1 MSEKKHP
8 TLLAHITGL
17 DGLRAIAIV
26 AVTLFHLFPNQIK
39 GGYLGVS
46 LFFMLSGFLM
56 TYSSERKCYF
66 VDMSARKFYLKR
78 IKRIYPSLLIVTLV
92 TIGVLFLLS
101 PDSLG
106 GMRREVLSMFGGY
119 NNWWQIAQNSD
130 YFTRI
135 SGISPFT
142 HIWSLAIEL
151 QYYLIWPLLY
161 FTYLFLRIKK
171 SEKASLAFLS
181 ILTII
186 AFAWMPIRYFMG
198 IEITP
203 LYYGTDTRIHA
214 LLLGSLVG
222 FEYVHPSIR
231 KRKPKFTFAK
241 PIYVLCMIAFAVGAI
256 FMDGQYK
263 FTYIIGLPGMAM
275 IFAIIVRLTAEKS
288 LPFTTKMEAKP
299 LKWLGDR
306 SYELYLWQYPVLF
319 LFIEMGWNEIPGYQL
334 IIIAIIVVLSI
345 WLHSFTSF
353 LFNDKQP
360 NRFKEFLSL
369 KSKLASMHVHRL
381 ACICVAIFLI
391 AGIGGL
397 ANAPALKLSDEAELK
412 ATLDANANALSDDTD
427 DSESKNVANA
437 QTLTDIDPLSVDYSS
452 TSNSAY
458 VSKEDMVMVGDSVML
473 ACVLSLQNFFPD
485 ATINAAES
493 RSVPEGVTKVKKLM
507 NKGKIKHT
515 LVIGFGTN
523 GVISHAK
530 AEELFDAVGDDIS
543 VFWINIHGNKLT
555 WTKQNNK
562 TLEKLAEQHSNLTVV
577 DWNAEVKGHKKW
589 MYSDHVHPNL
599 NGANRYAELL
609 DETLDSV
616 IAEQEAVRQSAAG
629 GN

>member
-78 IKRIYPSLLIVTLV
+78 IKRIYPSLIIVTLV
-92 TIGVLFLLS
+92 TIGVLYLLA

-106 GMRREVLSMFGGY
+106 GMRREVLSMIGGY

-151 QYYLIWPLLY
+151 QYYLIWPILY
-161 FTYLFLRIKK
+161 FIYLFLRIKK

-181 ILTII
+181 TLTII

-198 IEITP
+198 TDITP

-214 LLLGSLVG
+214 LLLGSLIG
-222 FEYVHPSIR
+222 FEYVHPSIH
-231 KRKPKFTFAK
+231 KKKPKFRFAK
-241 PIYVLCMIAFAVGAI
+241 PIYILCMIAFVLAAI

-263 FTYIIGLPGMAM
+263 FTYIAGLPGMAI

-288 LPFTTKMEAKP
+288 LPFTVKMEAKP

-334 IIIAIIVVLSI
+334 IIIGIILVLSV

-353 LFNDKQP
+353 LFNEKQP
-360 NRFKEFLSL
+360 YRFREFISL
-369 KSKLASMHVHRL
+369 KNKKISIHVHRV
-381 ACICVAIFLI
+381 ACVCIVIFLI
-391 AGIGGL
+391 VGIGGL
-397 ANAPALKLSDEAELK
+397 AKAPALKLSDEAELK
-412 ATLDANANALSDDTD
+412 AALDANAKVID
-427 DSESKNVANA
+427 DSTDSSDRKDIANA
-437 QTLTDIDPLSVDYSS
+437 QTLTEIDPLSVDYSA

-458 VSKEDMVMVGDSVML
+458 VSKENMVMVGDSVML
-473 ACVLSLQNFFPD
+473 ACVLSLQDYFPD
-485 ATINAAES
+485 ANINAEES
-493 RSVPEGVTKVKKLM
+493 RSVPDGVTKVKKM
-507 NKGKIKHT
+507 MKNGKITHT

-523 GVISHAK
+523 GIISQAK

-562 TLEKLAEQHSNLTVV
+562 MLQKLTKQHSNLTVV
-577 DWNAEVKGHKKW
+577 DWNSEVSGHKNW
-589 MYSDHVHPNL
+589 LYSDHVHPNL
-599 NGANRYAELL
+599 KGANRYADLL
-609 DETLDSV
+609 DETLDRV

-629 GN
+629 EN